1 MSTALPLLPLRA
13 PPFTASLSNYASS
26 GSCARSADPPEPT
39 APCAALK
46 KSGWLRPRRSSELN
60 PHIDALQ
67 ACRSRLPTPH
77 RLTAPEPLPPH
88 PPPYP
93 RSACRGPKTGR
104 PSTPTAAPPQTRPK
118 CTPRHLK
125 SFLEK
130 TLIAREGPISAP
142 PPARP
147 LTPPFASCSVT
158 MPAHD
163 PA

>member
-1 MSTALPLLPLRA
+1 MPTAIPLLPLLA
-13 PPFTASLSNYASS
+13 PLFMASLASYVSS
-26 GSCARSADPPEPT
+26 GSLARSADRPEPT
-39 APCAALK
+39 APCAAPK
-46 KSGWLRPRRSSELN
+46 KSGLLRPRRSSELN
-60 PHIDALQ
+60 AHIDALQ
-67 ACRSRLPTPH
+67 ACCSRLPTPH
-77 RLTAPEPLPPH
+77 RQTAPEPLPPH

-104 PSTPTAAPPQTRPK
+104 PSTPAAAPPQTRPK

-142 PPARP
+142 SPARP

-158 MPAHD
+158 MPAHE

>member
-1 MSTALPLLPLRA
+1 MPTTLPLLPLRLAAPVHGEPVHPRLLQPCRPQPHPGSPTSSPRRRLRGGAHHSRRSRHPRRPPLPAPETSA
-13 PPFTASLSNYASS
+13 PPTMIAPDSQRITTLLS
-26 GSCARSADPPEPT
+26 PPPH
-39 APCAALK
+39 
-46 KSGWLRPRRSSELN
+46 SPRQVST
-60 PHIDALQ
+60 PAIDA
-67 ACRSRLPTPH
+67 
-77 RLTAPEPLPPH
+77 
-88 PPPYP
+88 
-93 RSACRGPKTGR
+93 
-104 PSTPTAAPPQTRPK
+104 PQTRPK

-147 LTPPFASCSVT
+147 FTPPFASCSVT